1 MDKFTALGQI
11 EKTLWSYEGQTKDSE
26 QQRKEILEILEKLQ
40 TDSYNRGIKNG
51 ITKSINHLK
60 ILHENNN

>member
-1 MDKFTALGQI
+1 M
-11 EKTLWSYEGQTKDSE
+11 KDSE

-51 ITKSINHLK
+51 IIKSINHLK

>member
-11 EKTLWSYEGQTKDSE
+11 EKTLWSYEGQMKDSG

-60 ILHENNN
+60 ILNEKNS

>member
-11 EKTLWSYEGQTKDSE
+11 EKTLWSYEGQIKDSE

-51 ITKSINHLK
+51 IIKSINHLK